1 MPDKPPTYTFT
12 EEEARLLNALVVGAC
27 DPNRFFEGG
36 DYPVGWAKQ
45 VGLKDLDTFLRKLA
59 RLPSHR
65 SA

>member
-12 EEEARLLNALVVGAC
+12 EAEARLLNAIVVGEC
-27 DPNRFFEGG
+27 NPDRFFEGG
-36 DYPVGWAKQ
+36 DYQRLWAKD

>member
-1 MPDKPPTYTFT
+1 MPDKPPIYTFT
-12 EEEARLLNALVVGAC
+12 EAEARLLNAFVVGEC

-36 DYPVGWAKQ
+36 DYPHLWAKQ

>member
-1 MPDKPPTYTFT
+1 MSDKPPTYTFT
-12 EEEARLLNALVVGAC
+12 EAEARLLNALVVGEC

-36 DYPVGWAKQ
+36 DYPRLWAKQ

>member
-12 EEEARLLNALVVGAC
+12 EAEARLLNAIVVGEC
-27 DPNRFFEGG
+27 DANFFFEGG
-36 DYPVGWAKQ
+36 DYQRLWAKQ
-45 VGLKDLDTFLRKLA
+45 VGLKDLDSFLRKLA

>member
-12 EEEARLLNALVVGAC
+12 EEEARLLNALVVGEC

-36 DYPVGWAKQ
+36 DYPRLWAKD
-45 VGLKDLDTFLRKLA
+45 VGLKDLDAFLRKLA

-65 SA
+65 RA